1 MKLKNVLFLMS
12 AMLVLTLCSF
22 GQAVSVEKQI
32 PDKYGI
38 YEHPQYA
45 KYLDLCEKYNV
56 KKENIQSLND
66 WLVNKGKYHQL
77 VLQSMS
83 AGDFLIKGRNQIF
96 SGLAVQ
102 GFAGLIV
109 FSSTTGSDKLSK
121 GTGIMVGGLFVTG
134 FILELVGIN
143 NMGKAGLSLN
153 QNGIGVKVKF

>member
-12 AMLVLTLCSF
+12 AMLVLTLSSF

-77 VLQSMS
+77 NLQSMS
-83 AGDFLIKGRNQIF
+83 TGDYLIKGRNQIF
-96 SGLAVQ
+96 YGLAIQ

-109 FSSTTGSDKLSK
+109 LSGTSGYDKLDK
-121 GTGIMVGGLFVTG
+121 VTITMVGGLCVTG
-134 FILELVGIN
+134 FIFELVGIN
-143 NMGKAGLSLN
+143 NMGKAGVSLN
-153 QNGIGVKVKF
+153 ENGVGVKVKF